1 MRIACIFVLLNSL
14 CMHKHLQCHYLDLIF
29 KCARLDI
36 FMHDICITR
45 GERRAIYKK
54 KYNFLKIFIIN
65 ELFVL
70 QDHKNF
76 VGSGE
81 TKSCIKTSLLNL
93 QF

>member
-45 GERRAIYKK
+45 GERRAINEKSII
-54 KYNFLKIFIIN
+54 FLKY
-65 ELFVL
+65 
-70 QDHKNF
+70 
-76 VGSGE
+76 
-81 TKSCIKTSLLNL
+81 LL
-93 QF
+93 